1 MGLLQNALLLLISG
15 ALFSAGV
22 QAAELI
28 MFSSPECSWCEA
40 WEREVGAIFPR
51 TKEAKRLQLT
61 HVDISD
67 PLPSRL
73 QDLETIKYTPT
84 FVVLDQG
91 REVGRIAG
99 YSGEDFF
106 WWELQEILKRLPPPE
121 TR

>member
-1 MGLLQNALLLLISG
+1 MERLKNALLLLISG
-15 ALFSAGV
+15 ALFNAGV

-28 MFSSPECSWCEA
+28 VFSSPDCSWCEV
-40 WEREVGAIFPR
+40 WEQEVGAIFPR
-51 TKEAKRLQLT
+51 TEEAKRLQLI
-61 HVDISD
+61 HVDIND

-84 FVVLDQG
+84 FVVLNQG

-106 WWELQEILKRLPPPE
+106 WWELQEIMKRLPPRSP
-121 TR
+121 

>member
-1 MGLLQNALLLLISG
+1 MSRLRNTLLLLTLS
-15 ALFSAGV
+15 ALSNAGV

-28 MFSSPECSWCEA
+28 MFSSPDCSWCEA
-40 WEREVGAIFPR
+40 WERDVGAIFPR
-51 TKEAKRLQLT
+51 TQEGKHLQLT

-73 QDLETIKYTPT
+73 KDLETVKYTPT

-106 WWELQEILKRLPPPE
+106 WWELQQIMKRLPGPE
-121 TR
+121 KQ